1 MNLEAIHAIAVEDKS
16 ILALQDRLDRLLA
29 KAKPSKREL
38 IQQYF
43 RDLYPKLEAHL
54 ASGKLQALAVTQPER
69 SPLVAQVPTV
79 GEAMGIMKDADFVAW
94 YGLLLPARAPA
105 EVVTRL
111 QRSAAGVLEQPGW
124 SLGRAEWLR
133 AVAELRDGT
142 RAGAEAARLRDGSRL
157 ASAAQRLQVACDGCH
172 AHYAPALR

>member
-1 MNLEAIHAIAVEDKS
+1 MAASTLTWCAALLAAGLLGCAPADERPAQRAAAASHPPAALAMPADEPM
-16 ILALQDRLDRLLA
+16 LALPDLMALVIDPAAGVLGPAFQRDPQRQPRTAEAWQAVADATAELDR
-29 KAKPSKREL
+29 
-38 IQQYF
+38 
-43 RDLYPKLEAHL
+43 
-54 ASGKLQALAVTQPER
+54 
-69 SPLVAQVPTV
+69 
-79 GEAMGIMKDADFVAW
+79 
-94 YGLLLPARAPA
+94 
-105 EVVTRL
+105 
-111 QRSAAGVLEQPGW
+111 AAGVLEQPGW